1 MSIGVPKLEVSFFQA
16 ATEAAN
22 RSKAGIV
29 AVMVREASAEL
40 LGVTVLRRLSDIPAA
55 LGAANTAYVTRA
67 FVGYSMGAP
76 AKVLLCVIADSGDTA
91 LADGLIK
98 LANYQIDYLAAPA
111 DVTVEECTA
120 IKEWVVGKR
129 AAYATVKGVLPNT
142 AADSIGVINLTA
154 SGIVTEDGS
163 FTAAQYA
170 SRVSGVLAGVPSSMS
185 CTYAVLSEVT
195 AVDQVADENAAVD
208 AGKLFFIS
216 DGSKVKIC
224 RGVNSMTTIPTGGQ
238 ESWKK
243 IKVVEG
249 MDLITYYA
257 RTTIQDEY
265 VGNYPNTYDN
275 KCLLVSSLQTYLA
288 TLEARGVLVAGSGW
302 ADIDVDA
309 QAAYLRAQGI
319 ETADMTEAE
328 IRAYDTGS
336 WVFLALGGTIVDA
349 MEDFSLAMSL

>member
-1 MSIGVPKLEVSFFQA
+1 MSIGVPKLEVSFYQA

-29 AVMVREASAEL
+29 AVMVREAAAEL
-40 LGVTVLRRLSDIPAA
+40 LGVTVLRRLSDIPAT
-55 LGAANTAYVTRA
+55 LGADNAAYVTRA
-67 FVGYSMGAP
+67 FTGYAMGAP
-76 AKVLLCVIADSGDTA
+76 TKVLLCVIATVGDTA
-91 LADGLIK
+91 LTDGLTL
-98 LANYQIDYLAAPA
+98 LANYQIDYLAAPP
-111 DVTVEECTA
+111 DVTAEECTS
-120 IKEWVVGKR
+120 IKDWVVARR
-129 AAYATVKGVLPNT
+129 AAYATVKAVLPNT
-142 AADSIGVINLTA
+142 AADSIGIINLTA
-154 SGIVTEDGS
+154 SGIVTADGT

-170 SRVSGVLAGVPSSMS
+170 SRVAGILAGVPSSMS

-195 AVDQVADENAAVD
+195 AVDQVSDAEAAVD
-208 AGKLFFIS
+208 AGDLFLVS

-224 RGVNSMTTIPTGGQ
+224 RGVNSMTTIPTGGR

-275 KCLLVSSLQTYLA
+275 KCLLVTALQTYLA
-288 TLEARGVLVAGSGW
+288 TLESRGVLVAGSGW

-309 QAAYLRAQGI
+309 QAAYLRSEGI
-319 ETADMTEAE
+319 ETADMTEAQ

-349 MEDFSLAMSL
+349 MEDFALAMSL